1 MVHGQASN
9 RSLNLL
15 PGFLSFA
22 TTLSPTRRSDVLVFL
37 LRLAWYSP
45 PVGRLPAL
53 NVGEPLQHR
62 QIVKHVLGYQHKKI
76 CFSFNHQGVSVAEA
90 SHRRG
95 TPTRNGKLK
104 TTKVHC
110 GAWPEKGRSRNRAGF
125 LQQRRPLH
133 GWVTNAPPP
142 PARVRAFTAEWSAQF
157 EEGESGI
164 QGRASLPNRLCVVD
178 LQLPA
183 VELINGSPFSPGPP
197 AVRPGR
203 AAGARAEAV
212 QGHAEPGGSSPGVPG
227 HQQGSAGERG
237 RPGRG
242 GPDGEH
248 LHNKQSPGSGPGGL
262 GGHQPKR
269 TSRPARGTL
278 TGFKNKLG
286 DPKSSVGN
294 KLRVYQP

>member
-1 MVHGQASN
+1 MKITAVTQRKSA
-9 RSLNLL
+9 LLL
-15 PGFLSFA
+15 PGSASAVKAKYFCTAVSRYVLSMLRQFA
-22 TTLSPTRRSDVLVFL
+22 RVPQLQVLDAAGGCTAL
-37 LRLAWYSP
+37 LL
-45 PVGRLPAL
+45 
-53 NVGEPLQHR
+53 
-62 QIVKHVLGYQHKKI
+62 
-76 CFSFNHQGVSVAEA
+76 C
-90 SHRRG
+90 
-95 TPTRNGKLK
+95 
-104 TTKVHC
+104 C
-110 GAWPEKGRSRNRAGF
+110 RSRNRAGF